1 MPLEGTN
8 GDHRSMSSEPQIV
21 DLADR
26 HTDDADVVLHWSRR
40 SGRVWVTV
48 TYRRSG
54 RTGRIEATPAN
65 ALDVFEHP
73 FAYAQAAA

>member
-1 MPLEGTN
+1 MRLHGTQ
-8 GDHRSMSSEPQIV
+8 GDHRSMLSEPPIV
-21 DLADR
+21 DLAER
-26 HTDDADVVLHWSRR
+26 HTDDVDVVLHWSRR

-48 TYRRSG
+48 THRRSG

-65 ALDVFEHP
+65 ALDIFEHP